1 MGLMEKPMGKR
12 SSGPLPSEAGRLKAA
27 VQAWR
32 ETRAKVG
39 PMPVDLWQ
47 RAMGLAA
54 VHGVCRIARA
64 IEVDYSALRER
75 MEAKEARIPEPAFLE
90 FSGALLLAGAQ
101 GGEAG
106 YGTEAQVDIALA
118 DGSQLRMRGRALDA
132 GAIVAA
138 FMSRS

>member
-54 VHGVCRIARA
+54 VHGVCRIART
-64 IEVDYSALRER
+64 EV
-75 MEAKEARIPEPAFLE
+75 PN
-90 FSGALLLAGAQ
+90 
-101 GGEAG
+101 
-106 YGTEAQVDIALA
+106 
-118 DGSQLRMRGRALDA
+118 
-132 GAIVAA
+132 
-138 FMSRS
+138 